1 MKITTVAG
9 QLLLFGLSFT
19 FVAHAQSVPPISNLQ
34 FESSDRELVRAFQWA
49 KGQALEYAHGGTDPV
64 GPWYEAALPGRDSF
78 CMRDVSHQATGAEA
92 LGLYAQNRNMLERF
106 AAAVSPARDWA
117 GYWEIDKLGHPSAA
131 DYVSDSDF
139 WYNLPANFDLLDS
152 IVRMWH
158 WSGDDS
164 YVNGPFFQRFF
175 KSTATSYLTAWQLQ
189 PEVILKRQ
197 RLMNQRLS
205 QGKFVQSRGIPSY
218 TEGEVNFNVGI
229 DLLASEYRA
238 FESLRTLAT
247 RNHEMRLAQQYSTT
261 ADELSNILERKA
273 WSEKDRHFMGFFSQD
288 GRTHGTGDA
297 MVLYFNATKNMGHIR
312 SALSYLESAEY
323 LKGIGIEEES
333 YLPQIFYRYGEN
345 AAAYDRIMDLTRPDK
360 DRREYPEV
368 SYSVISAI
376 VTGTMGIELVD
387 NGSSKRPLLHSI
399 SQLPRESDSAIL
411 RGLRIQENLVDLE
424 HVGDRR
430 STLTNCSGKTIF
442 WQAAFHGR
450 IPILTVDGKPVR
462 ADISSDANRLPVSWI
477 VTSVSTGAKV
487 SVNRP

>member
-1 MKITTVAG
+1 
-9 QLLLFGLSFT
+9 
-19 FVAHAQSVPPISNLQ
+19 
-34 FESSDRELVRAFQWA
+34 
-49 KGQALEYAHGGTDPV
+49 
-64 GPWYEAALPGRDSF
+64 
-78 CMRDVSHQATGAEA
+78 
-92 LGLYAQNRNMLERF
+92 
-106 AAAVSPARDWA
+106 
-117 GYWEIDKLGHPSAA
+117 
-131 DYVSDSDF
+131 
-139 WYNLPANFDLLDS
+139 
-152 IVRMWH
+152 MWH